1 MLAADTV
8 DSADTVAALL
18 TAKADPNIKD
28 VVYYTWYITVLTILV
43 LPQLIL

>member
-8 DSADTVAALL
+8 DSADTIAALL

-28 VVYYTWYITVLTILV
+28 EVYYAWYIIVLIILV
-43 LPQLIL
+43 VP